1 MKKIGAGGEI
11 YDNYMNK
18 SLGESYGIDVEK
30 ELTSLLSEELAKS
43 IDAQI
48 IKNLFSKKT
57 QRVGKIRNIL
67 KSLG

>member
-1 MKKIGAGGEI
+1 MRKTGAGGEI
-11 YDNYMNK
+11 YDQP
-18 SLGESYGIDVEK
+18 LGKSYGIDVEK
-30 ELTSLLSEELAKS
+30 ELTSLLSEEIAKS

>member
-1 MKKIGAGGEI
+1 MKRTGVGGEI
-11 YDNYMNK
+11 YEHT
-18 SLGESYGIDVEK
+18 LGESYGIDVEK

>member
-1 MKKIGAGGEI
+1 MFEDKLSNHYVVDIENQLI
-11 YDNYMNK
+11 
-18 SLGESYGIDVEK
+18 
-30 ELTSLLSEELAKS
+30 SLLSEELAKS